1 MRVQNDFLKYINLLN
16 KLRKEQCPEL
26 SLKIKF
32 VFSNI
37 KDKNDLD
44 KHQKDVNAR
53 KKNFCNQKY
62 NRLL

>member
-1 MRVQNDFLKYINLLN
+1 MRVQNDLLKYINLLN

-53 KKNFCNQKY
+53 NKNFCNQKY

>member
-1 MRVQNDFLKYINLLN
+1 MRLQNDLLKYINLLN

-37 KDKNDLD
+37 KDKNDLG

-53 KKNFCNQKY
+53 KKNVCNQKY